1 MPIAFDRST
10 CCDLNETIS
19 REWLVT
25 NGLGGYAAG
34 TVAGV
39 LTRMQHGLLVASSKD
54 TAAPQLLLA
63 KIDEELVFDERK
75 YYLGTNEYR
84 DGTLNPAGFVHLET
98 FRLEEGFPVFTYHLG
113 GIDGIVLEKRIW
125 MPRGYNTT
133 YIQYRLLRTT
143 EAGGTN
149 EYSRWSRNIEPH
161 PATEFGRNNDYAA
174 YQAYPEAAQ
183 RILSLT
189 LLPFSAY
196 RRYDQPQYGNND
208 WLFQVQVHSNARRQ
222 LSGGDDKLE
231 VEEENILPLPKG
243 VTGCTIRAGEDSP
256 PYSIFAVGHPD
267 SQVTFIPTGVWYW
280 HFLRRHDQAAGRPA
294 VDDLYLPGVIKA
306 KLWPGED
313 SVLTII
319 ATAEELSSQTFNP
332 AQLKLSYTRSVAAQ
346 KELVNSVL
354 QPQRYFGEGGE
365 TTHFPQ
371 LLSLPPAAD
380 STIDSEEYLRLLL
393 QAAEHFLVERVVPR
407 NEQAD
412 IQSLFSRDQETT
424 PVILSNYFDQ
434 EDSTR
439 DALIALPGL
448 TLTTNRF
455 DEARSI
461 LRCYARY
468 FKQGM
473 LPERLPSTKRP
484 LTEHDYGSADTTL
497 WYFYALDQYARAT
510 HDYQLLDELYLRL
523 AESID
528 WHIQGTYNAIQ
539 VDASDGL
546 LRADQP
552 GKALT
557 WMNAT
562 TDDKPRTPR
571 RGKAV
576 EVNALWY
583 HALSLMR
590 EWSLR
595 LEQMGSPSNIHSS
608 SFYHKQAAHCKEHFQ
623 QRFWHA
629 SGGYLYDVIDGPEG
643 DDGSLRPNQLLAFS
657 LRHKVL
663 DDERQHAVF
672 ERVTQRLLTPLGLRT
687 LAPAKQEFS
696 KKLEEEREERDQS
709 LEQESIHP
717 WLIGPYIDAMLAL
730 QDARP
735 ATLATRKT
743 NQGWRQDGLWQ
754 RNLSLLVPFREQL
767 NQGLLGM
774 IGEFSAS
781 TVVQHEE
788 YHVASVRSTAE
799 LLRVYHLFAHRQ
811 QSSQPSSMV
820 GSGTVPMSKIASTRT
835 QVGNTSLINATKRGL
850 NGI

>member
-1 MPIAFDRST
+1 
-10 CCDLNETIS
+10 
-19 REWLVT
+19 
-25 NGLGGYAAG
+25 
-34 TVAGV
+34 
-39 LTRMQHGLLVASSKD
+39 
-54 TAAPQLLLA
+54 
-63 KIDEELVFDERK
+63 
-75 YYLGTNEYR
+75 
-84 DGTLNPAGFVHLET
+84 
-98 FRLEEGFPVFTYHLG
+98 
-113 GIDGIVLEKRIW
+113 
-125 MPRGYNTT
+125 
-133 YIQYRLLRTT
+133 
-143 EAGGTN
+143 
-149 EYSRWSRNIEPH
+149 
-161 PATEFGRNNDYAA
+161 
-174 YQAYPEAAQ
+174 
-183 RILSLT
+183 
-189 LLPFSAY
+189 AY
-196 RRYDQPQYGNND
+196 RRYDQPQHGNSD
-208 WLFQVQVHSNARRQ
+208 WHFQVQVHSNARRQ
-222 LSGGDDKLE
+222 LSTEEDGLE

-243 VTGCTIRAGEDSP
+243 VTGCTIRAWEDAS

-267 SQVTFIPTGVWYW
+267 CQVTFIPTGVWYW
-280 HFLRRHDQAAGRPA
+280 HFLLRHDQAAGRPA

-332 AQLKLSYTRSVAAQ
+332 TQLKLSYTRSTAAQ
-346 KELVNSVL
+346 KELVDSVL

-365 TTHFPQ
+365 TTHYPQ

-380 STIDSEEYLRLLL
+380 STIDSEEYLRLLI
-393 QAAEHFLVERVVPR
+393 QAAEHFLVERVVPYS
-407 NEQAD
+407 EQAD
-412 IQSLFSRDQETT
+412 IQSLFSRAEETT
-424 PVILSNYFDQ
+424 PVILANYFDQ

-473 LPERLPSTKRP
+473 VPDRLPSIERP
-484 LTEHDYGSADTTL
+484 LTEHDYGSVDTTL

-546 LRADQP
+546 LRADQA

-562 TDDKPRTPR
+562 TDGKPRTPR
-571 RGKAV
+571 QGKAV

-590 EWSLR
+590 EWSR
-595 LEQMGSPSNIHSS
+595 RQEQMGSPSNSHPS
-608 SFYHKQAAHCKEHFQ
+608 SFYHKQAAYCKEHFQ

-629 SGGYLYDVIDGPEG
+629 RGGHLYDVIDGPEG
-643 DDGSLRPNQLLAFS
+643 DDSSLRPNQLLALS
-657 LRHKVL
+657 LRHRVL

-672 ERVTQRLLTPLGLRT
+672 ERVTQQLLTPLGLRT
-687 LAPAKQEFS
+687 LALAKQEFS
-696 KKLEEEREERDQS
+696 EKLEEERDQF
-709 LEQESIHP
+709 LEQESIQP
-717 WLIGPYIDAMLAL
+717 WFIGPYVDAMLAL

-774 IGEFSAS
+774 VGEFSAS
-781 TVVQHEE
+781 AAQQHGE
-788 YHVASVRSTAE
+788 YHVASVRSIAE

-811 QSSQPSSMV
+811 TSQPSSMV
-820 GSGTVPMSKIASTRT
+820 GSGTVSTSKIASTRT
-835 QVGNTSLINATKRGL
+835 QVGSASPIMPQNVD
-850 NGI
+850 